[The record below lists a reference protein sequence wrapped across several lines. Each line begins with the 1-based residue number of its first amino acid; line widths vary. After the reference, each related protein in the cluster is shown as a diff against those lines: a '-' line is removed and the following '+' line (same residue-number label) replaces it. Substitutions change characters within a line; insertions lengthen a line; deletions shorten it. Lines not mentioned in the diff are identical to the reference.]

1 MGLDLNAYVKKV
13 TITDTKGKLHY
24 LTGESPEAQLQGIN
38 IYESMDLGTMV
49 AELFVIDTAINLIA
63 TAPIVGTETVEIE
76 MVSPNISDKSYKWNF
91 VIYAIRNR
99 VVSKNVQVY
108 VLDCFSVEA
117 LRNETLRVSNTMT
130 GPADTLVKQILSEV
144 IETKKDYKTNI
155 EACAY
160 PIKYIPSLQRPFDVI
175 DSFLHRSISK
185 NSSNSI
191 GSTST
196 SSIATSSGTTSDVAG
211 GQTAAATAKSATT
224 ISGSAGYKFFET
236 YDGYVFKSID
246 LLMKENVNKHKEYV
260 YGMAQDNQSTSEKN
274 SYLIL
279 NYSFGSQENILQKMR
294 TGVYSSMI
302 SFFNPSTCEYEEYF
316 FDLSKEYPKM
326 IHLGTDNTIPDNIKK
341 LANYPSRVML
351 QVYDHETYYN
361 GIEIADPKTSPSATP
376 FPDYSKQ
383 WMAQSISRSVIL
395 KNQILNITI
404 PINFEIRAGDKLNV
418 KLPNQSVSSKR
429 EQEKYDLVNSGL
441 YLVNNIA
448 YNIIRDTEKG
458 LVAVCNIELIR
469 DNLGSK

>member
-302 SFFNPSTCEYEEYF
+302 SFFNPSTCEYEEY
-316 FDLSKEYPKM
+316 
-326 IHLGTDNTIPDNIKK
+326 
-341 LANYPSRVML
+341 
-351 QVYDHETYYN
+351 
-361 GIEIADPKTSPSATP
+361 
-376 FPDYSKQ
+376 
-383 WMAQSISRSVIL
+383 
-395 KNQILNITI
+395 
-404 PINFEIRAGDKLNV
+404 
-418 KLPNQSVSSKR
+418 
-429 EQEKYDLVNSGL
+429 
-441 YLVNNIA
+441 
-448 YNIIRDTEKG
+448 
-458 LVAVCNIELIR
+458 
-469 DNLGSK
+469 